1 MLRVSKDT
9 FIVYEVE
16 AEEYY
21 DAVVVGLD
29 LIARDLQTKL
39 KEKKLPWL
47 LSKGLKE
54 SAYVSDFISKEKINH
69 SITF

>member
-39 KEKKLPWL
+39 KEKKLVL
-47 LSKGLKE
+47 
-54 SAYVSDFISKEKINH
+54 AFV
-69 SITF
+69 